1 MKYNFLKVISSVLI
15 VFSITPIN
23 SALANFKTPP
33 LKSKIAKKLAS
44 SFKDLDSLEKE
55 VKYFLDKTN
64 SRFSCKT
71 SVFYMFTEIKGGH
84 GAIKQQREISNKY
97 KTKWDK
103 PGEDDAVIK
112 NLIDQLNINA
122 SENLLIVDDFCK

>member
-64 SRFSCKT
+64 SRSSCKA
-71 SVFYMFTEIKGGH
+71 SVFYLFTELKKGHEGIRVENEIFKQIPSNMRDPVQEK
-84 GAIKQQREISNKY
+84 AIMNHLL
-97 KTKWDK
+97 
-103 PGEDDAVIK
+103 
-112 NLIDQLNINA
+112 NQLNKNVYT
-122 SENLLIVDDFCK
+122 NLLLVDKFCK